1 MTSIRDL
8 HRRALDDATAV
19 IDSLDSS
26 DWGRDSRCE
35 GWSVRKLVEHMTG
48 QNFGFAAALTDGD
61 APQAAYAPRS
71 VDEWARSV
79 EVLRSAAESP
89 ADRIR
94 LVEVRPETRHT
105 PETVL
110 GFQTLDTVVHTWDIT
125 GPPHRPGPDLLDLVV
140 RQAQRVPTERP
151 VDAPFG
157 PVVDGD
163 DSDPWRHALHL
174 LGRSA

>member
-8 HRRALDDATAV
+8 HRQALDDATTV
-19 IDSLDSS
+19 IDALDSS
-26 DWGRDSRCE
+26 DWGRDSRCA

-48 QNFGFAAALTDGD
+48 QNFGFAAALADGD
-61 APQAAYAPRS
+61 APQDAYAPRTVDQWAQS
-71 VDEWARSV
+71 VDT
-79 EVLRSAAESP
+79 LRQAATSP

-105 PETVL
+105 GEAVL

-125 GPPHRPGPDLLDLVV
+125 GPPHRPAPALVDLVA
-140 RQAQRVPTERP
+140 RQAQLVPTQRP
-151 VDAPFG
+151 VDAPFA

-163 DSDPWRHALHL
+163 DSDPWLHALHL
-174 LGRSA
+174 LGRVT